1 MPECSL
7 VPKSYSLLPLFFV
20 ALLNSISTYLLNYI
34 FYHSSII
41 YYIYCWFSYY
51 LWSIALPTK
60 DELLI
65 YDLSQD
71 EQINVSPAVL
81 TTS

>member
-1 MPECSL
+1 M
-7 VPKSYSLLPLFFV
+7 Y
-20 ALLNSISTYLLNYI
+20 YI
-34 FYHSSII
+34 YDNNII

-60 DELLI
+60 AELLI

-71 EQINVSPAVL
+71 EQANVSPAGL